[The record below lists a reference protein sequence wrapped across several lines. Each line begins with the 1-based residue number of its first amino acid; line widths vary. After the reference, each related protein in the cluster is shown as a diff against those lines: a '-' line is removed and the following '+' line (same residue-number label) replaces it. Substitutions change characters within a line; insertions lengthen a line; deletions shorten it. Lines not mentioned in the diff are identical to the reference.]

1 MHVHDD
7 LNDIEYST
15 AMQLHTREI
24 TDQQMKAVVITA
36 VISPGQRI
44 RKPGMSNFV
53 FVIRKSFE
61 LSEGYFSH

>member
-15 AMQLHTREI
+15 AMQLQTREI
-24 TDQQMKAVVITA
+24 MDEQMKAVVVTA

-44 RKPGMSNFV
+44 RKILMSEAAQEAQRV
-53 FVIRKSFE
+53 GP
-61 LSEGYFSH
+61 LL

>member
-1 MHVHDD
+1 MHVYDD

-24 TDQQMKAVVITA
+24 TDQQMKAVVVTA

-44 RKPGMSNFV
+44 RKILMSEAAQEAQRV
-53 FVIRKSFE
+53 GS
-61 LSEGYFSH
+61 LL

>member
-15 AMQLHTREI
+15 AMQLQPREI
-24 TDQQMKAVVITA
+24 TDEQMKAVVVTA

-44 RKPGMSNFV
+44 RKILMSEAAQQAQRV
-53 FVIRKSFE
+53 GS
-61 LSEGYFSH
+61 LL

>member
-1 MHVHDD
+1 VHVHDD

-24 TDQQMKAVVITA
+24 TDQQMKAVVVTA

-44 RKPGMSNFV
+44 RKILMSEAAQEAQRV
-53 FVIRKSFE
+53 GS
-61 LSEGYFSH
+61 LL

>member
-15 AMQLHTREI
+15 AMQLQTREI
-24 TDQQMKAVVITA
+24 TDQQMKAVVVTA

-44 RKPGMSNFV
+44 RKILMSEAAQEAQRV
-53 FVIRKSFE
+53 GS
-61 LSEGYFSH
+61 LL

>member
-15 AMQLHTREI
+15 AMQLQTREI
-24 TDQQMKAVVITA
+24 TDQQMKAVVVTA

-44 RKPGMSNFV
+44 RKILMSEAAQQAQRV
-53 FVIRKSFE
+53 GS
-61 LSEGYFSH
+61 LL